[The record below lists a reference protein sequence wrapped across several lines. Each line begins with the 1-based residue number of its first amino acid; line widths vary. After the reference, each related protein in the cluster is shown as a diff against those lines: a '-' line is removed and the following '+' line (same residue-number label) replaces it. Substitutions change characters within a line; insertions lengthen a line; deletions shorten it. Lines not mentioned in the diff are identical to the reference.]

1 MATENRDIKYINKD
15 FSDFRSALINY
26 TKTYFPN
33 TYNDFSPS
41 SPGMLFM
48 EMSAYV
54 GDVLSFYLDN
64 QIQENFIQFARQ
76 QNNIYTL
83 AYMLGY
89 RPKVTTAAT
98 VDIDIYQQVPSKL
111 EGTTYVPDYN
121 YALYINENLSLAS
134 TLVGGSSFLIQDP
147 IDFSYSSSLDPTI
160 VSTYSVNTTTNIPD
174 YFLLKKTRKAISANI
189 QTKTFDFGSPER
201 FQTININNTNII
213 QVLDIVDS
221 DGNEWYEVPYL
232 AQETIYD
239 TIKNTNPNDPN
250 NYQDQG
256 EVPYLLQLKKVPRR
270 FVTRFTSPTNLQ
282 IQFGVGTNTQNNEE
296 EIIPNPDNV
305 GLGLPSKRSLLTT
318 AFSPANFL
326 YTNTYGISPSNTTLT
341 VRYLTGGGIT
351 SNAPAST
358 LTVVNNKSSNVKF
371 QNNNL
376 DPVLSQNI
384 FESLAVTNPSA
395 ASGGQGAD
403 TSDDIRFNSLS
414 TFATQLRT
422 VTQDDYLVRA
432 LSLPPQYGSVAKAYI
447 ETQKLENL
455 LPGETPSILN
465 LYVLAFDNNKK
476 LIQSSQALKQN
487 LSTYLSQYRVINDS
501 IKIKDAFIIN
511 IGIEFDIITFPEYN
525 NNEVIFNC
533 IQQLKDYFIIDKWL
547 INEPIMLKDLYI
559 MLDKVAGVQTVKNI
573 SITNKVGTIFGSSTG
588 YSDYAYDIRGA
599 TQNNVIYPSLDPMI
613 FEVKYPDIDIKGR
626 VVPL

>member
-1 MATENRDIKYINKD
+1 MATENRDIKYINKN
-15 FSDFRSALINY
+15 FSDFRSALIEY

-33 TYNDFSPS
+33 TYSDFSPS

-64 QIQENFIQFARQ
+64 QIQENFIQFTRQ
-76 QNNIYTL
+76 QNNLYTL

-98 VDIDIYQQVPSKL
+98 VDITLYQQVPSL
-111 EGTTYVPDYN
+111 LVGDQYIPDYS
-121 YALYINENLSLAS
+121 YSLFIKENLEISS
-134 TLVGGSSFLIQDP
+134 TLVGGSNFLIQDP
-147 IDFSYSSSLDPTI
+147 IDFSYSSSLDPTEASI
-160 VSTYSVNTTTNIPD
+160 YSVNASTGVPD

-201 FQTININNTNII
+201 FQTINIVDANII
-213 QVLDIVDS
+213 QILDIIDS

-282 IQFGVGTNTQNNEE
+282 IQFGAGTNTQNNEE
-296 EIIPNPDNV
+296 EIIPNPENI
-305 GLGLPSKRSLLTT
+305 GIGLPNRRSLLTT

-326 YTNTYGISPSNTTLT
+326 YTDTYGISPSNTTLT
-341 VRYLTGGGIT
+341 IRYLTGGGIVA
-351 SNAPAST
+351 NAPANT
-358 LTVVNNKSSNVKF
+358 LLNVNNKPTNVKF
-371 QNNNL
+371 QNTNL

-384 FESLAVTNPSA
+384 YNSLAVSNLNA
-395 ASGGQGAD
+395 ASGGAGAD
-403 TSDDIRFNSLS
+403 TSDDIRFNTLS

-447 ETQKLENL
+447 ETQKLENI
-455 LPGETPSILN
+455 LPGETPSVLN

-476 LIQSSQALKQN
+476 LTQAASALKQN

-511 IGIEFDIITFPEYN
+511 IGIEFDIIVFPEYN

-533 IQQLKDYFIIDKWL
+533 IQQLKEYFVIDKWL
-547 INEPIMLKDLYI
+547 INEPIMLRDLYV
-559 MLDKVAGVQTVKNI
+559 MLDKVAGVQTVKQVNI
-573 SITNKVGTIFGSSTG
+573 INKIGNEFG

-599 TQNNVIYPSLDPMI
+599 TQNNVVYPSLDPMI
-613 FEVKYPDIDIKGR
+613 FEVKYPDVDIKGR